1 MHMFGII
8 AFAQMMIIVRIKLH
22 LKLLIRTHERG
33 YILIGVLHMHIIIGR
48 AVNDEYLARQV
59 FRLIEQRCLIVAPRV
74 HLRPTHIPLRVRAV
88 V

>member
-33 YILIGVLHMHIIIGR
+33 YILIGVLHMHVVIGR
-48 AVNDEYLARQV
+48 AVNDEYV
-59 FRLIEQRCLIVAPRV
+59 TGKI
-74 HLRPTHIPLRVRAV
+74 
-88 V
+88 